1 MTPRPAGVVAGDLHV
16 SSAET
21 KDGKPSSKMLKV
33 ICCGIAVR
41 EVCHV
46 VAKSKNFVDLEFLEQ
61 GYHDTPAKGRDVIQ
75 ERVNAI
81 PVGRYDAILLG
92 YGLCSNMIVGLT
104 TPHTPVVVPRAHD
117 CITFFLGSKERYQ
130 QTFVSHPGTY
140 YYTAGWL
147 ECWKRSGLNTPSQGA
162 AEMGPRCEASQ
173 WEQKYGEDEARYLRE
188 VMREWSQSYTRGALI
203 DFDFSK
209 HLNLAADVRH
219 ICADR
224 GWKFEEITGDISLLQ
239 RWVDGDWESVDFVIV
254 HPNEKVVATC
264 DERVVDVQKTS
275 QTGG

>member
-1 MTPRPAGVVAGDLHV
+1 M
-16 SSAET
+16 SSAED
-21 KDGKPSSKMLKV
+21 KDGKPSPKMLKM
-33 ICCGIAVR
+33 ICCAIAVR
-41 EVCHV
+41 EACHV
-46 VAKSKNFVDLEFLEQ
+46 VARCRNFLDLEFLEQ

-81 PVGRYDAILLG
+81 PAGRYDAILLG

-104 TPHTPVVVPRAHD
+104 TPHTPVVIPRAHD

-162 AEMGPRCEASQ
+162 AEMGPPSEAGQ
-173 WEQKYGEDEARYLRE
+173 WEEKYGEDAARYLRE
-188 VMREWSQSYTRGALI
+188 VMREWSRSYTRGALI
-203 DFDFSK
+203 DFDFSRP
-209 HLNLAADVRH
+209 LNLAADVRR

-224 GWKFEEITGDISLLQ
+224 GWKFEEISGDISLLQ
-239 RWVDGDWESVDFVIV
+239 RWVDGDWASKDFVILR
-254 HPNEKVVATC
+254 PGETVASTC
-264 DERVVDVQKTS
+264 DERVVDVRPLVPS
-275 QTGG
+275 GA